1 MATRKNTAAA
11 PLAAA
16 LGGPLPEGLSGL
28 GEQDANTLVAALAA
42 AKAAQRKALRESS
55 ETALSHV
62 PMLLRGAVRKVLL
75 G

>member
-1 MATRKNTAAA
+1 MAARKETAAA
-11 PLAAA
+11 PLTAA
-16 LGGPLPEGLSGL
+16 LGGPLPEGLSAL
-28 GEQDANTLVAALAA
+28 TAPETEALVAALAA

-55 ETALSHV
+55 EAALSHV